1 MDAKT
6 TWATTVLAAVV
17 GFAGALG
24 GSVVGANA
32 ALSAADQQA
41 QSQREDRL
49 TAERTEMNLLVLDA
63 GLGLWGAWTMY
74 TANYPEVPRDQAY
87 MDANVTPRLN
97 ELQKNVTTFRQA
109 TARSRAYGSTSAKE
123 ATEAMTACSEALLAA
138 TEGPNDNRL
147 PPTDEQWL
155 ESSICFTDA
164 AAALEL
170 VIQNETLPA
179 QIKSEAAGCGF
190 FWCPFG

>member
-32 ALSAADQQA
+32 ALEAAHQQA

-49 TAERTEMNLLVLDA
+49 TAERTEMNLQVLDA
-63 GLGLWGAWTMY
+63 SLGLWGSWTMY
-74 TANYPEVPRDQAY
+74 RANYPQDPRDQDY
-87 MDANVTPRLN
+87 MDERVTPRLN
-97 ELQKNVTTFRQA
+97 DLQASVTTFRQA
-109 TARSRAYGSTSAKE
+109 AARSSAYGSTPAKE
-123 ATEAMTACSEALLAA
+123 ATVALVACSDGLLSA

-147 PPTDEQWL
+147 PPTDEQWA
-155 ESSICFTDA
+155 ESSTCFTDA

-179 QIKSEAAGCGF
+179 QTISEAAGCGF
-190 FWCPFG
+190 FWCPFD